1 MTCVGSRPNRREA
14 ASNPRRRRHYPRA
27 SDLSVD
33 ETRAVSGARGM
44 TRYVHDREH
53 HSAACTHGAGLAV
66 ASRRGALSRLASAYG
81 ARKRPGRSEEA
92 LLHLLAAGLE
102 GPRDFGRGA
111 GRSAQTA
118 FRLRLARRHQ
128 RAVPDR
134 GGISSGE
141 GAARHPA
148 HAPTV
153 LFGHRLVARI
163 FCHKAI
169 PATSACQGRR
179 FTGAPSAAGY
189 GDIALCG
196 TKRPPS
202 LSIALSSRTSA
213 TFQIRNSLSL
223 RGTRSF
229 RLRQRWRHEV
239 RAFDA
244 PRTSPSAKTNGF
256 GAALSHARAD
266 RKGKRQ

>member
-14 ASNPRRRRHYPRA
+14 ASNPRRRRHYPQA

-44 TRYVHDREH
+44 TRYVYDREH

-66 ASRRGALSRLASAYG
+66 AGRRGSLSRLASAYG

-118 FRLRLARRHQ
+118 LRLRLARGYQ
-128 RAVPDR
+128 RAAPDR
-134 GGISSGE
+134 GRISSGE
-141 GAARHPA
+141 GATRHPA

-153 LFGHRLVARI
+153 LFGNRCVARI
-163 FCHKAI
+163 FYYKAI
-169 PATSACQGRR
+169 LATSACQSRR
-179 FTGAPSAAGY
+179 FAGAPSSTRY
-189 GDIALCG
+189 GDIALCAP
-196 TKRPPS
+196 KRPPS
-202 LSIALSSRTSA
+202 LSVALSSRNSA
-213 TFQIRNSLSL
+213 ILQTEGLL
-223 RGTRSF
+223 RSRRPKSF
-229 RLRQRWRHEV
+229 RFRPRWRHEV

-244 PRTSPSAKTNGF
+244 PAPHHQRKPTASPLRSPMRGPI
-256 GAALSHARAD
+256 GR
-266 RKGKRQ
+266 GERQ